1 MTANSQGN
9 LDDFPHPFNIGIAD
23 EPGLFEAWVKGKS
36 TLKKKEIAK
45 LFQWDAKDGKVS
57 DTPEDFGKYLL
68 AVFASDL
75 ASGWSLSE
83 EVDPI
88 KLLPLVVQKWYNN
101 LYSHNKTLLFEAFQD
116 DERHQNLLF
125 TELIKEIFDDP
136 DQREGWETATPDCPN
151 METSC
156 AVSEILFILEYD
168 SDMFKTMAE
177 YRKHCNQWKMTSFE
191 LFKEK
196 LIRLVKDNDTY
207 CQEYFEDRLAHLLCN
222 EDEFIASIDFDFIFN
237 FLKDDYNKWP

>member
-1 MTANSQGN
+1 MTANSQRN

-101 LYSHNKTLLFEAFQD
+101 LYSHIKTLLFEAFQD
-116 DERHQNLLF
+116 DERYPYLSF
-125 TELIKEIFDDP
+125 AELIKEIFDNP
-136 DQREGWETATPDCPN
+136 DQREGWEIAIPDCPN

-156 AVSEILFILEYD
+156 AVSEILFLLEYD

-177 YRKHCNQWKMTSFE
+177 YRKHCNQLKMAGFE
-191 LFKEK
+191 AFKEK

-207 CQEYFEDRLAHLLCN
+207 HQEYFDDELADLQCN
-222 EDEFIASIDFDFIFN
+222 EEEFMTSIDFDFMFN